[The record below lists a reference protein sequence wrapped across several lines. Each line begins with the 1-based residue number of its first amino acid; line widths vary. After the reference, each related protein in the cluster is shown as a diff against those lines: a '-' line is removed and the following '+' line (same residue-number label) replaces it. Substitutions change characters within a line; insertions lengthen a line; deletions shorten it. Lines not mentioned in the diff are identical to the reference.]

1 MGSASNHRAMGR
13 QILLVED
20 DPDQRRLLE
29 RTLTA
34 AGWRV
39 LSAPDGE
46 AGVAAAR
53 AHRPDVIVL
62 DVMMPRLNGFQ
73 ACRQLRADPETRHI
87 PIVMTTAKDQPADEF
102 WGREVGADE
111 YLVKPLDIR
120 QLIEVA
126 IRLTEPK

>member
-1 MGSASNHRAMGR
+1 MGR

-29 RTLTA
+29 RTFAA

-39 LSAPDGE
+39 STAPDGE

-53 AHRPDVIVL
+53 AQRPDVIVL

-73 ACRQLRADPETRHI
+73 ACRQLRADQDTREI
-87 PIVMTTAKDQPADEF
+87 PIIMATAKDQPADEF

-111 YLVKPLDIR
+111 YLVKPLDVR
-120 QLIEVA
+120 QLLAVA
-126 IRLTEPK
+126 TRLAEPK

>member
-1 MGSASNHRAMGR
+1 MGR
-13 QILLVED
+13 QLLLVED

>member
-1 MGSASNHRAMGR
+1 MGR
-13 QILLVED
+13 QILFVED

-29 RTLTA
+29 RTLAA

-39 LSAPDGE
+39 ISAADGE

-53 AHRPDVIVL
+53 AQQPDVIVL

-73 ACRQLRADPETRHI
+73 ACRQLRADPQTKHI
-87 PIVMTTAKDQPADEF
+87 PIIMATAKDQPADEF

-111 YLVKPLDIR
+111 YLVKPLEIR
-120 QLIEVA
+120 QLIAVA
-126 IRLTEPK
+126 TRLTERK

>member
-1 MGSASNHRAMGR
+1 MGR
-13 QILLVED
+13 QLLLVED

-29 RTLTA
+29 RTLAA

-39 LSAPDGE
+39 FTAPDGE

-53 AHRPDVIVL
+53 SQRPDLIVL

-73 ACRQLRADPETRHI
+73 ACRQLRADPETREI
-87 PIVMTTAKDQPADEF
+87 PIIMTTAKDQPADEF

-120 QLIEVA
+120 HLIAVA
-126 IRLTEPK
+126 TRLVEHK

>member
-1 MGSASNHRAMGR
+1 MDR
-13 QILLVED
+13 QILFVED

-29 RTLTA
+29 RTFAA

-46 AGVAAAR
+46 AGVTAAR
-53 AHRPDVIVL
+53 AQRPDVIVL
-62 DVMMPRLNGFQ
+62 DVIMPRLNGFQ
-73 ACRQLRADPETRHI
+73 ACRQLRADPDTREI
-87 PIVMTTAKDQPADEF
+87 PIIMATAKDQPADEF

-120 QLIEVA
+120 QLIAVA
-126 IRLTEPK
+126 TRLTERP

>member
-1 MGSASNHRAMGR
+1 MARE
-13 QILLVED
+13 ILLVED

-29 RTLTA
+29 RTLGA

-39 LSAPDGE
+39 HSAPDGE

-53 AHRPDVIVL
+53 AQLPDVIVL

-73 ACRQLRADPETRHI
+73 ACRQLRANPETRNI
-87 PIVMTTAKDQPADEF
+87 PIIMTTAKDQPADEY

-120 QLIEVA
+120 QLIAVA
-126 IRLTEPK
+126 TRLVERK